1 MSRYVITEREMGW
14 REPEMEMIW
23 EGIVES
29 GLSEKIRDK
38 SY

>member
-1 MSRYVITEREMGW
+1 MGRYVISEREMVW
-14 REPEMEMIW
+14 REPEMEMRW
-23 EGIVES
+23 EENVET